1 MNGVIKIRNL
11 YAFTKH
17 RRGDFILLLE
27 MDQDVCTFMQLP
39 DRYKIFLTK
48 KEVEEGITSGLLD
61 FVECIPEDVF
71 EVSKANAIDLEKACT
86 TTKNK
91 VL

>member
-1 MNGVIKIRNL
+1 MTEPIKVRNL

-17 RRGDFILLLE
+17 RRGDFILLLD

-48 KEVEEGITSGLLD
+48 KEVEEGITTGLLD
-61 FVECIPEDVF
+61 FVENIPEDVF
-71 EVSKANAIDLEKACT
+71 EVSKANAISLEKS
-86 TTKNK
+86 
-91 VL
+91 L

>member
-1 MNGVIKIRNL
+1 MISTPIKPRNL

-27 MDQDVCTFMQLP
+27 IDKDVCTFMQLP

-48 KEVEEGITSGLLD
+48 TEVEEGITTGLLD
-61 FVECIPEDVF
+61 FVESIPEDVF
-71 EVSKANAIDLEKACT
+71 EVSKANAISLEKSLYT
-86 TTKNK
+86 SDK
-91 VL
+91 